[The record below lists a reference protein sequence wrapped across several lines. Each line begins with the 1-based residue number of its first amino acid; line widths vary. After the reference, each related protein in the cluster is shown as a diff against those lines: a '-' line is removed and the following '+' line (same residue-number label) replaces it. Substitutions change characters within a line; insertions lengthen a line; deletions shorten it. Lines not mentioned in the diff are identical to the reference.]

1 MMLPENDM
9 PMQHSTEF
17 AETFEALSHII
28 GEASTWKVCEYFQGE
43 QVTFPK
49 SILQF
54 RRNREI
60 RQKFHD
66 GKNYI
71 ELSREYS
78 LTTRQIRTIVHASVE
93 SDETYSQ
100 LPLQFN

>member
-1 MMLPENDM
+1 MASILPEL
-9 PMQHSTEF
+9 HSTDF
-17 AETFEALSHII
+17 GETFEGLIQLI
-28 GEASTWKVCEYFQGE
+28 GEDAAWKVCEYFQGE

-49 SILQF
+49 SILQY

-60 RQKFHD
+60 RQKFRN

-71 ELSREYS
+71 ELSREYG

-93 SDETYSQ
+93 SDAYSQ
-100 LPLQFN
+100 LDLLF